1 MSDGKLAASIIII
14 SAIMIILPLMNDEI
28 PLLPNLIVSSVLIVG
43 TLAAIFT
50 RKNEEK
56 QDRVID
62 FFGNLINWI
71 WGLALLIG
79 FVFLIVSELFR

>member
-1 MSDGKLAASIIII
+1 MSDGKLAAFIIII
-14 SAIMIILPLMNDEI
+14 SAIMIILPLMSDEI

-79 FVFLIVSELFR
+79 CVILIVSELFR